1 MCHPSKISENVW
13 TLNSTC
19 SNFSLHYDAYI
30 TINGAALRST
40 KSLIKGV
47 IEKIDFL
54 YIAITLSVLLSMIN
68 SANLT

>member
-1 MCHPSKISENVW
+1 MCHPYKISETVW

-19 SNFSLHYDAYI
+19 SNYILHYDAYI
-30 TINGAALRST
+30 TLNGAALRSN
-40 KSLIKGV
+40 KSLINGV

-68 SANLT
+68 STNST